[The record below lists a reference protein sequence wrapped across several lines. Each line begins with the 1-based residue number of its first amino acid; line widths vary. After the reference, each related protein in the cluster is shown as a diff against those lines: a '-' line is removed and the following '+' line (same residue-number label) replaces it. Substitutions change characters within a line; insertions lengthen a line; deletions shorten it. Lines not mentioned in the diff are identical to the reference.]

1 MCAEGGGGWFVC
13 VPYNL
18 DAYSRTSSNRSY
30 RLRLLF
36 IPFHPFLASSLYLSL
51 VFPLVQGMPLK
62 GMYDSP
68 LFLFLLLLLA
78 LFRRRGFNDSEEE
91 WLKFLVAEEKFLALT
106 VV

>member
-1 MCAEGGGGWFVC
+1 
-13 VPYNL
+13 
-18 DAYSRTSSNRSY
+18 
-30 RLRLLF
+30 
-36 IPFHPFLASSLYLSL
+36 
-51 VFPLVQGMPLK
+51 MPLK

>member
-1 MCAEGGGGWFVC
+1 
-13 VPYNL
+13 
-18 DAYSRTSSNRSY
+18 
-30 RLRLLF
+30 
-36 IPFHPFLASSLYLSL
+36 
-51 VFPLVQGMPLK
+51 MPLK

-68 LFLFLLLLLA
+68 LFLFLLLL